1 MVDDPL
7 RKLGE
12 TFKNAR
18 LQLGISLEDL
28 AKKTKIKIH
37 YLENIE
43 KANRS
48 HLPEEAYLLGYLNK
62 LAKSLN
68 LKDPQKIIDEYKNS
82 EGSFI
87 LQNILN
93 ENHIKHSN
101 SSYNM
106 SSLRIFH
113 VYLFLVVIVVGALL
127 YLFFS
132 PKNTVDDKGST
143 VTAVKQKK

>member
-28 AKKTKIKIH
+28 AQKTKIKIH

-48 HLPEEAYLLGYLNK
+48 QLPEEAYLLGYLNK

-93 ENHIKHSN
+93 ENHIKDSN

-132 PKNTVDDKGST
+132 PKNSVDDKSPT
-143 VTAVKQKK
+143 VTASKQKK